1 MGEGYSGDDITNVC
15 RDAAMDGLRRA
26 FEGKDLEEIRQ
37 LDGEIHEP
45 IRMMDFVQAFKKIR
59 PSVGQDH
66 LEKHEK
72 WRADFGS
79 T

>member
-1 MGEGYSGDDITNVC
+1 MSEGYSGDDISNVC
-15 RDAAMDGLRRA
+15 RDAAMYGMRRA
-26 FEGKDLEEIRQ
+26 FEGKDLDEIRQ

-45 IRMMDFVQAFKKIR
+45 IRMMDFVAALGKIR

-66 LEKHEK
+66 LKRHEE
-72 WRADFGS
+72 WRTEFGS